1 MSDIYENWEYRERQ
15 CKYVVNGQK
24 VYEFFNF
31 DWFLPLWDSEFVKF
45 WTTVPLDLRYK
56 QNLYK
61 KYLTDWNYRD
71 IFESIN
77 DKVTGFTGL
86 NNLTLKTFSFFLN
99 FIVSKKKKKK
109 LLVIVI
115 IFQDLAF
122 NTSFMG

>member
-1 MSDIYENWEYRERQ
+1 MI
-15 CKYVVNGQK
+15 G
-24 VYEFFNF
+24 
-31 DWFLPLWDSEFVKF
+31 FLPLWDSEFVKF

-99 FIVSKKKKKK
+99 FIVSKKNKEK

-115 IFQDLAF
+115 IFQDLVF
-122 NTSFMG
+122 NISFMG

>member
-1 MSDIYENWEYRERQ
+1 M
-15 CKYVVNGQK
+15 
-24 VYEFFNF
+24 
-31 DWFLPLWDSEFVKF
+31 KF

-61 KYLTDWNYRD
+61 KYLTDWNYKD

-86 NNLTLKTFSFFLN
+86 NNLTLKLFIFS
-99 FIVSKKKKKK
+99 K
-109 LLVIVI
+109 LYCIQKNKEKIIIIVI

-122 NTSFMG
+122 NISFMG